1 MTTHKAK
8 GASTWRY
15 SNPTGL
21 PTIYIALLTLFQ
33 DIGPYCVNLKIK
45 GGRAVHMAKVRKGRD
60 QKLLP
65 LEICDAQESILL
77 VK

>member
-45 GGRAVHMAKVRKGRD
+45 GGGKGGAHGQSEEGARPKVVTFGN
-60 QKLLP
+60 L
-65 LEICDAQESILL
+65 
-77 VK
+77 